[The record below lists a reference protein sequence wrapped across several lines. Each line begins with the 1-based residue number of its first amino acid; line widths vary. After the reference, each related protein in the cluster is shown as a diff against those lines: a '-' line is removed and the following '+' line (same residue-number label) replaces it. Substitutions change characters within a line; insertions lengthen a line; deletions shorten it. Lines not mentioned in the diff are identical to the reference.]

1 MGVRVDADQ
10 VNIYAERTVVQ
21 YSMCRVSDLLEY
33 GQTPEDYFEDNWD
46 DEDEQDME
54 YYIEVDGVVPQS
66 DYSKMIEA
74 KSKLIKELRE
84 KLEAVEQGKGKSKLE
99 EKIDA
104 VREERDKK
112 VEEPRL

>member
-21 YSMCRVSDLLEY
+21 YSMCQVADLLEY

-74 KSKLIKELRE
+74 KSKLIK
-84 KLEAVEQGKGKSKLE
+84 
-99 EKIDA
+99 
-104 VREERDKK
+104 
-112 VEEPRL
+112 

>member
-21 YSMCRVSDLLEY
+21 YSMCQVADLLEY

-46 DEDEQDME
+46 DEDEDGID

-66 DYSKMIEA
+66 DYNRMIEA
-74 KSKLIKELRE
+74 KTKLIKELKE
-84 KLEAVEQGKGKSKLE
+84 KLEAVESKDGDE
-99 EKIDA
+99 
-104 VREERDKK
+104 K